1 MKKILYPLT
10 CTILVIAACGTSNIA
25 PTLDPNGLQTVIVST
40 ALAAQNQTQTATIPT
55 GTPIPTSIL
64 YPTAQPTWPP
74 LPTGQAPIWADD
86 RFAHSFIEAAQILP
100 ACKPVPILENP
111 GGLRESLHVLRHSP
125 DARLLPKSPRRNGS
139 RASGRFCSRRRQRVG
154 PLRGSTWDDG
164 GEICRHLSQ
173 PTEPRFPGLWP
184 ASRAKFSRG
193 RRCPG
198 CGSAPSNRWT
208 GTRN

>member
-74 LPTGQAPIWADD
+74 LPTQDSYAIELPLKLTAYHNAFQIVLEINTEATMNMELLSIPAWRNRMEGALANLDSAARDLGTLSSNNPKYQNIETDIKCISSETFNNDTRIPSMD
-86 RFAHSFIEAAQILP
+86 R
-100 ACKPVPILENP
+100 
-111 GGLRESLHVLRHSP
+111 
-125 DARLLPKSPRRNGS
+125 
-139 RASGRFCSRRRQRVG
+139 
-154 PLRGSTWDDG
+154 TY
-164 GEICRHLSQ
+164 
-173 PTEPRFPGLWP
+173 
-184 ASRAKFSRG
+184 
-193 RRCPG
+193 
-198 CGSAPSNRWT
+198 
-208 GTRN
+208 